1 MVLDESMRLRPPA
14 WAIGRRAIAHADA
27 SRPRAAFLPFGAGS
41 RMCIGEGLARV
52 EAVLLVATIAR
63 RWRPR
68 LLRGHPVE
76 LQPAV
81 TLRPKHGMMMTL
93 ERRRP

>member
-1 MVLDESMRLRPPA
+1 
-14 WAIGRRAIAHADA
+14 
-27 SRPRAAFLPFGAGS
+27 
-41 RMCIGEGLARV
+41 MCIGEGLARV